1 MNRLVAYGCSWTE
14 GEGADVSIE
23 STLSPNEKRKF
34 RNENSWAQKLS
45 EKLNISE
52 CINRGVSGNSN
63 RRMFNDIIKD
73 IENGNVT
80 SNDFVCI
87 MFSSS
92 LRDYVPFLP
101 QGEWIS
107 WSVKHLLQTPDRFYN
122 SYDEHGVSHK
132 FNTFLSKYKKYFITN
147 LFSQNYY
154 NIVNQNYIIFLQQL
168 FNHYNIKYIMSEG
181 LELMVDNVNKSD
193 DKTNLIDYSNYFG
206 GGKETFRSFLNKLK
220 RSDIWEKVENFQ
232 EIATQHPNKEGY
244 KIIADELYTF
254 IKQNKI
260 L

>member
-34 RNENSWAQKLS
+34 RNENSWPKFLS
-45 EKLNISE
+45 DKLNIPKYL
-52 CINRGVSGNSN
+52 NRGISGNSN
-63 RRMFNDIIKD
+63 RKMFNDVVKD

-80 SNDFVCI
+80 SDDFVCV

-92 LRDYVPFLP
+92 LRDYVPYLP
-101 QGEWIS
+101 DGEWVS
-107 WSVKHLLQTPDRFYN
+107 WSVKHLLETPDRFYN
-122 SYDEHGVSHK
+122 SYDEHGVSST
-132 FNTFLSKYKKYFITN
+132 FNEFLSNYKKFFVTE
-147 LFSQNYY
+147 LFTQDYY
-154 NIVNQNYIIFLQQL
+154 NITNQNYIIFLEKL
-168 FNHYNIKYIMSEG
+168 FKHYNIKYVMMESFEKMIQEP
-181 LELMVDNVNKSD
+181 LKNNYL
-193 DKTNLIDYSNYFG
+193 NLIDTTKIFG
-206 GGKETFRSFLNKLK
+206 ELKFTFRDLLNELK
-220 RSDIWEKVENFQ
+220 RNDIWEHLERYDTR
-232 EIATQHPNKEGY
+232 ATQHPNKEGY